1 MGGKRKVNAGQS
13 GRGTRQT
20 PVYDSYAR
28 LSRVPETGE
37 LEKIE
42 IQLADNRKVIERQGG
57 VLGEELS
64 DGMSAWKRGV
74 RRPGWERL
82 LERVESG
89 ESDGIVVW
97 HTDRLFRQPRDL
109 EELVELGERGF
120 RLASAHGER
129 DLASP
134 EDQFMLRIEVA
145 HAKKSSD
152 DTSRR
157 IKRRFQTKREQG
169 AGYLGGP
176 RRFGWPGK
184 DATWMRGPEKK
195 EEDRPV
201 VSAELVERERSAL
214 RSGTDD
220 LLTGKGLGTVADS
233 WNEAG
238 VRTAAGR
245 EWIAVTVKSV
255 LLRPLNAGLI
265 EHEGKLVARMPGDPI
280 VDPKT
285 FERLRAMF
293 AARRRGRVHSDKHVG
308 SGIVRCGLCGTK
320 LSVSTTKEVYRG
332 SDERRTQYFCN
343 RQRRG
348 CGKVYADKRAVN
360 EELKLITI
368 ARLSDSRYAQAISA
382 ARAQVAERLAEV
394 RKEIAECEEIQRG
407 LSERLGRREM
417 NFEAFDQANLPLVRD
432 LARLREE
439 LESLSGGNLAGPTT
453 AQSPEEIAR
462 QWDDGGNTEKRGLLK
477 DAVGSRLAVAVLP
490 APEGGKRV
498 FSRDRVKVMS
508 VKELQALAP
517 PQVGRPV
524 GSRAS

>member
-1 MGGKRKVNAGQS
+1 MGSERKVNAGQG
-13 GRGTRQT
+13 GRRP

-42 IQLADNRKVIERQGG
+42 TQLADNRAVIERQGG
-57 VLGEELS
+57 MLGEELS
-64 DGMSAWKRGV
+64 DGLSAWKRGV

-184 DATWMRGPEKK
+184 DATWVPGAGEK
-195 EEDRPV
+195 EQDRPM
-201 VSAELVERERSAL
+201 VSAELVERERAAL

-220 LLTGKGLGTVADS
+220 LLTGIGLGTVADA
-233 WNEAG
+233 WNAAG
-238 VRTAAGR
+238 LRTAAGR
-245 EWIAVTVKSV
+245 DWIAVTVKSV
-255 LLRPLNAGLI
+255 LVRPLNAGLV
-265 EHEGKLVARMPGDPI
+265 EHDGKLVARMAGEPI
-280 VDPKT
+280 VEAKT

-308 SGIVRCGLCGTK
+308 SGVVRCGLCGTK
-320 LSVSTTKEVYRG
+320 LSVSTTKEEYRG
-332 SDERRTQYFCN
+332 SAERRGQYFCN

-348 CGKVYADKRAVN
+348 CGTVYADKRAVN
-360 EELKLITI
+360 EELRLITI
-368 ARLSDSRYAQAISA
+368 ARLSDSRYAAAISA
-382 ARAQVAERLAEV
+382 ARAQVAQRLAAV

-407 LSERLGRREM
+407 LSERVGRREM
-417 NFEAFDQANLPLVRD
+417 SFEAFDQANLPLVRD

-439 LESLSGGNLAGPTT
+439 LQALSGGNVEGPTT

-462 QWDDGGNTEKRGLLK
+462 QWDAGGNPEKRGLLK
-477 DAVGSRLAVAVLP
+477 DAVGSQLAVAVFP

-498 FSRDRVKVMS
+498 FNRDRVKVVN
-508 VKELQALAP
+508 VKELQALTP
-517 PQVGRPV
+517 PPDGRPV
-524 GSRAS
+524 GRKAR

>member
-1 MGGKRKVNAGQS
+1 MGSKRNVIAGQS
-13 GRGTRQT
+13 GRGTRQP
-20 PVYDSYAR
+20 PVYDSYGR

-42 IQLADNRKVIERQGG
+42 TQLADNRKVIERLGG

-64 DGMSAWKRGV
+64 DGLSAWKRGV

-82 LERVESG
+82 LERVQAG

-109 EELVELGERGF
+109 EALIELGDKGF
-120 RLASAHGER
+120 QVASAHGAR
-129 DLASP
+129 DLADP
-134 EDQFMLRIEVA
+134 DDRFILRIEVA
-145 HAKKSSD
+145 HAARSSD

-157 IKRRFQTKREQG
+157 IKRRFATKREQG

-184 DATWMRGPEKK
+184 DATWTPGEDET
-195 EEDRPV
+195 EEDRPM
-201 VSAELVERERSAL
+201 VSAELVERERAAL
-214 RSGTDD
+214 RSGTED
-220 LLTGKGLGTVADS
+220 LLTGVGLGTVADR
-233 WNEAG
+233 WNAAG

-265 EHEGKLVARMPGDPI
+265 EHEGELVGRMPGDPI
-280 VDPKT
+280 VDPEK

-308 SGIVRCGLCGTK
+308 SGIVRCGLCGAK
-320 LSVSTTKEVYRG
+320 LSVSTTKELYKG
-332 SDERRTQYFCN
+332 SDERRGQYYCN

-348 CGKVYADKRAVN
+348 CGKVYADKRSVN
-360 EELKLITI
+360 EELRLITI
-368 ARLSDSRYAQAISA
+368 ARLSDSRYAAAISA

-394 RKEIAECEEIQRG
+394 RAEIAECEEIQRG

-417 NFEAFDQANLPLVRD
+417 TFEAFDQANLPLVRD
-432 LARLREE
+432 LAKLRTE
-439 LESLSGGNLAGPTT
+439 LESLSGGNVEGPTT

-462 QWDDGGNTEKRGLLK
+462 QWDEGGNPEKRGLLK
-477 DAVGSRLAVAVLP
+477 DAMGSRLAVAVFP
-490 APEGGKRV
+490 APEGGKRA
-498 FSRDRVKVMS
+498 FDPDRVKVME
-508 VKELQALAP
+508 VKKLQALTP
-517 PQVGRPV
+517 PQERRPV
-524 GSRAS
+524 GRRAR